1 MSHGFS
7 FLLFCDSIVPPSTTA
22 DTEGFGVPDWQVFWD
37 FGTGEPVLVPC
48 FPLPIQSHARTQ
60 KSDAVQIAE
69 ADRNPGVQAEGSD
82 RSKGRAVAQ
91 EESQSIGQGG
101 DGDGDG
107 SLLVRVGQPVGD
119 AVQHPGLLPARD
131 HDEHVIQPNSFERE
145 VKGFKTVTLEYKA
158 DLAGK

>member
-1 MSHGFS
+1 M
-7 FLLFCDSIVPPSTTA
+7 
-22 DTEGFGVPDWQVFWD
+22 
-37 FGTGEPVLVPC
+37 LVPS
-48 FPLPIQSHARTQ
+48 FPLPIQSHARAQ

-91 EESQSIGQGG
+91 EEGQSVGQRG

-131 HDEHVIQPNSFERE
+131 HDEHVVQSNSFKRE
-145 VKGFKTVTLEYKA
+145 VKGMKRETLSRIEYKA
-158 DLAGK
+158 DLAGKSVNS